1 MKAIHR
7 AVIKLYSAPHR
18 DKTSPNLVCV
28 PQRDFNGSPR
38 HGCDSSQKP
47 YITVFGLYLVRIQWW
62 WSAAAAPQ
70 THQLN
75 LNNKIHYTSGLAAKR
90 FKLKVLENSYILMTF
105 LSPLN
110 DREAWQ
116 MIKNTTINKS
126 IFSLGIAW
134 QINNNSNNKNN
145 NTNMIR

>member
-62 WSAAAAPQ
+62 WSAAAAAPQ

-90 FKLKVLENSYILMTF
+90 FKLKVLENSYMMDF
-105 LSPLN
+105 LFQHFNYLSVATN
-110 DREAWQ
+110 REAWQ
-116 MIKNTTINKS
+116 MIKNTNINKS

-134 QINNNSNNKNN
+134 
-145 NTNMIR
+145 